1 MVRRYAS
8 QQTCHHTPNIVQRLE
23 PHTNTPAAKKNE
35 EEREKWYEGVD
46 ELAHFDVIGPAGH
59 HVEQVG

>member
-8 QQTCHHTPNIVQRLE
+8 QQTCPHPNIVVQRLE
-23 PHTNTPAAKKNE
+23 PTQTHKRTKK
-35 EEREKWYEGVD
+35 RGKWYEGMD
-46 ELAHFDVIGPAGH
+46 ELAHFDVIGPASH